1 VLTGGRGT
9 VLRDEAS
16 ARLRLRELATVWW
29 GAKGVERD
37 QLDRL
42 LAARGGEDAFFLAR
56 RALTAGAEFAIKP
69 SAVASEHLASIYRRR
84 ERHARRAGQA
94 TVGFSE
100 AIADLQENGEREI
113 AGGFI
118 DDRPREGYYYQLFL
132 SLDLSAVIACLGI
145 KPS

>member
-1 VLTGGRGT
+1 
-9 VLRDEAS
+9 
-16 ARLRLRELATVWW
+16 
-29 GAKGVERD
+29 
-37 QLDRL
+37 
-42 LAARGGEDAFFLAR
+42 
-56 RALTAGAEFAIKP
+56 
-69 SAVASEHLASIYRRR
+69 
-84 ERHARRAGQA
+84 
-94 TVGFSE
+94 VGFSE